1 MIRLTQTN
9 VNDEDPK
16 KIFSLISDPSRY
28 PEFFVGIT
36 RWKPMTR
43 KKRGEGARYRVLMA
57 VGSIEAGGTVEVT
70 RWEENV
76 MIAWSSEAGID
87 QRGRWE
93 IHPTAEGSELLL
105 QIEFAL
111 SGGPVGW
118 MVERLAGKT
127 VTRNMWATLLA
138 AGRLVELDPVA

>member
-1 MIRLTQTN
+1 MG
-9 VNDEDPK
+9 K
-16 KIFSLISDPSRY
+16 
-28 PEFFVGIT
+28 
-36 RWKPMTR
+36 
-43 KKRGEGARYRVLMA
+43 GARYRVLMA

-76 MIAWSSEAGID
+76 LITWRSEAGID

-93 IHPTAEGSELLL
+93 IQPTSEGAELLL

-127 VTRNMWATLLA
+127 VARNMWATLLA
-138 AGRLVELDPVA
+138 ARRLVELDPVA

>member
-1 MIRLTQTN
+1 MIRLTQRILI
-9 VNDEDPK
+9 DEDPK
-16 KIFSLISDPSRY
+16 KVFSLISDPSRY

-76 MIAWSSEAGID
+76 MITWRSEAGID

-93 IHPTAEGSELLL
+93 IHPTAEGTELLL
-105 QIEFAL
+105 QVEFAL

-118 MVERLAGKT
+118 LVERLAGKT
-127 VTRNMWATLLA
+127 VARNMWATLLA
-138 AGRLVELDPVA
+138 ARRLVELEPVP